1 MLEKIKLALRIS
13 HNKLDGE
20 INDNIAF
27 AKQEMERLG
36 IDTSKTVADGET
48 AVMDPL
54 IYNAIKTYCQYAFT
68 TDLKAQEGYFTSWSY
83 QLDCLRKT
91 EAYRVVTV

>member
-13 HNKLDGE
+13 HNKSDGD

-27 AKQEMERLG
+27 AKQEMARLG
-36 IDTSKTVADGET
+36 IDATKTILVDEVET
-48 AVMDPL
+48 MDPL
-54 IYNAIKTYCQYAFT
+54 IYTAIKTYCQYAFT
-68 TDLKAQEGYFTSWSY
+68 TDPKAQEGYLTSWTY

-91 EAYRVVTV
+91 SGYRVVV